1 MEQKRKGIIVW
12 MYSLSAR
19 KALQNY
25 GVIYYVSRK
34 MKYAIMYVNKASLDK
49 TIEKISKLRSVKS
62 VELSHRDE
70 IDMNF
75 EEKIGHI
82 KEMKEEE

>member
-1 MEQKRKGIIVW
+1 MEQKRKGIVVW
-12 MYSLSAR
+12 LYSLSAR

-34 MKYAIMYVNKASLDK
+34 MKYAVMYINTSNMQK
-49 TIEKISKLRSVKS
+49 TLNKISKLRSVKS

-75 EEKIGHI
+75 EERIGQV
-82 KEMKEEE
+82 KEIENED

>member
-1 MEQKRKGIIVW
+1 MEQKRKGIVVW

-25 GVIYYVSRK
+25 GVIYYISRK
-34 MKYAIMYVNKASLDK
+34 MKYAVMYVNKSNLEK
-49 TIEKISKLRSVKS
+49 TMEKISKLRSVKS
-62 VELSHRDE
+62 VELSYRDE
-70 IDMNF
+70 VDMNF

-82 KEMKEEE
+82 SEIEEDE